1 MWNKRSLT
9 YGVNNWGLERTEI
22 MLEIKGKMN
31 TAICY
36 AKVIE
41 DVAIE
46 QIKRMCDYEL
56 TAGNKVRIMPDVHA
70 GKGCTIGTTMTVTD
84 KACPNI
90 VGVDIG
96 CGMYTVKLADKSLDF
111 EKIDEACHYIPSGRN
126 VWDGRRERFDIQE
139 LKCYRALKDTKRL
152 ARSLGTL
159 GGGNHFIEIDKA
171 ADGAHYLVIHS
182 GSRNLGKQVAEIYQQ
197 LAIDLH
203 AGKED
208 YFIRREEIIRTYKE
222 AGRRAEIQNALKEL
236 AKEYT
241 AKTPDVPED
250 LCWLYGSFLGDY
262 LHDVEICQRFA
273 CRNREIMAETIL
285 ERTGMSKEEAFHTI
299 HNYIDTNE
307 MILRK
312 GAIAAHKGERVLIPI
327 NMRDGSVIA
336 VGKGNPEWNYSAP
349 HGAGR
354 IMSRGKAK
362 ETLSLEEYRASMEGI
377 YTTSVN
383 ESTLDEAPMVYKS
396 LYDIL
401 DVINEAVDI
410 VDIIKPVYNFKAGE
424 DDKPWEKRGEN
435 DKYFLE
441 YYPKNN

>member
-1 MWNKRSLT
+1 
-9 YGVNNWGLERTEI
+9 

-171 ADGAHYLVIHS
+171 ADGTHYLVIHS

-222 AGRRAEIQNALKEL
+222 AGRRAEIQEALKEL

-396 LYDIL
+396 LDDIL
-401 DVINEAVDI
+401 DVINETVDI

-424 DDKPWEKRGEN
+424 DEKPWEKRG
-435 DKYFLE
+435 
-441 YYPKNN
+441 KNE